1 MLIPLTFNNTAKNNI
16 SPLFALYVQTSKI
29 KRGLIMKAT
38 PKKIEKSDYL
48 VKLRIDKR
56 TIILVR
62 TPESLKNW
70 KSKYPNAVEV
80 L

>member
-1 MLIPLTFNNTAKNNI
+1 MFKHQK
-16 SPLFALYVQTSKI
+16 S
-29 KRGLIMKAT
+29 RGGLIMKAT

>member
-1 MLIPLTFNNTAKNNI
+1 
-16 SPLFALYVQTSKI
+16 
-29 KRGLIMKAT
+29 MKAS

-70 KSKYPNAVEV
+70 KNKYPNAVEV

>member
-1 MLIPLTFNNTAKNNI
+1 
-16 SPLFALYVQTSKI
+16 
-29 KRGLIMKAT
+29 MKAT
-38 PKKIEKSDYL
+38 PRKIEKGEYL